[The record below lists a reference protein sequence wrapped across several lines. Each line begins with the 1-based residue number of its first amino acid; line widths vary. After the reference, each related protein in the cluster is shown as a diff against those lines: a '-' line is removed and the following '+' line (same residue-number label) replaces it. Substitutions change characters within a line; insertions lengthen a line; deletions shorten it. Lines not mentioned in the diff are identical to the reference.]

1 MKVSHIIGT
10 TVLALAGLGGAG
22 YLYHQA
28 QQIDNTRLERA
39 VSLVQTLQGLDSR
52 WSVELLKVSSNPQ
65 AHFDG
70 LAAISPEVR
79 RTSRELKNIAR
90 RDKAVTSAL
99 RSSILGYVSRLDG
112 KSERV
117 ERFKSAYAIVRN
129 SERYLPVAAQLVSAR
144 TGEFKQAVLDKSVR
158 SYHTDLKNYFIS
170 PSEIEKQRILLNLT
184 DLGSGRERYPPT
196 LRSALGNF
204 LAHALVLMEQ
214 KGPLNELRTSA
225 TTLAATN
232 VASTL
237 IDDIRGVITA
247 RSVTRTNTER
257 MALGVAFATVLGCVI
272 AMTLMMRSG
281 TPRVAPERSDASL
294 KPGPDSGAY
303 EDLDATLFVGE
314 RSAAPVTPTPPAI
327 AAITP
332 PAAAVQQDALEQIR
346 SEFLLQL
353 VRGTA
358 RRLGSHVGLMKEVY
372 AEVSRGVA
380 ESQANLVVG
389 DTRTANSAII
399 ETKATLG
406 ELGDLLDLNSVPK
419 LIDATTRTVATVERA
434 SVDFY
439 ASLTS
444 LVETEREAFDVVAA
458 IERALSNEGDV
469 SGIAYSKSL
478 TEVEAVNGSSDEM
491 TAAFRAIVENAREE
505 LAKKDGE
512 RVIKV
517 QSAEELGAISV
528 TFTDNG
534 GGMESHVRQS
544 CTEPFFTTK
553 QQHQGLG
560 LSAAEYVVRKHGG
573 RLSINSMADRG
584 TVVRVLLPAQGE
596 ELPPE

>member
-1 MKVSHIIGT
+1 MKASGIIAT
-10 TVLALAGLGGAG
+10 AVLTLAGLGGAG
-22 YLYHQA
+22 YLYNQA

-52 WSVELLKVSSNPQ
+52 WSVELLKVSSDPQ

-79 RTSRELKNIAR
+79 RNSRELKTIAR
-90 RDKAVTSAL
+90 RDKAVTSEL

-170 PSEIEKQRILLNLT
+170 PSEIEKQRIMLNLN
-184 DLGSGRERYPPT
+184 DLGSGREQYPPT

-204 LAHALVLMEQ
+204 LAHALVLVQQ
-214 KGPLNELRTSA
+214 KGPLNELRASA
-225 TTLAATN
+225 TGLDAAN

-237 IDDIRGVITA
+237 IDDIRGLITS
-247 RSVTRTNTER
+247 RTTTRTSTER
-257 MALGVAFATVLGCVI
+257 MSLGVAFITLLGCAI
-272 AMTLMMRSG
+272 AITLMMRSG
-281 TPRVAPERSDASL
+281 APRVAPARAGVAPNPET
-294 KPGPDSGAY
+294 DSGAY
-303 EDLDATLFVGE
+303 ENLDTTVFVGA
-314 RSAAPVTPTPPAI
+314 RAAAPTAPV
-327 AAITP
+327 
-332 PAAAVQQDALEQIR
+332 VQPVVRPKEQDAREQIR
-346 SEFLLQL
+346 NEFLLQL

-419 LIDATTRTVATVERA
+419 LIDATSRTINTVERA
-434 SVDFY
+434 SVGFY
-439 ASLTS
+439 DSLTS
-444 LVETEREAFDVVAA
+444 MVESERGAFNVVEA
-458 IERALSNEGDV
+458 IERALKNEGDV

-478 TEVEAVNGSSDEM
+478 VDVDPVNGSSDEM

-505 LAKKDGE
+505 LSEKGDEG
-512 RVIKV
+512 VIKV
-517 QSAEELGAISV
+517 QTADELGAISI

-534 GGMESHVRQS
+534 RGMENNVRQS

-553 QQHQGLG
+553 EEHQGLG

-573 RLSINSMADRG
+573 RLSVNSMSGRG
-584 TVVRVLLPAQGE
+584 TVVRILLPAQGE